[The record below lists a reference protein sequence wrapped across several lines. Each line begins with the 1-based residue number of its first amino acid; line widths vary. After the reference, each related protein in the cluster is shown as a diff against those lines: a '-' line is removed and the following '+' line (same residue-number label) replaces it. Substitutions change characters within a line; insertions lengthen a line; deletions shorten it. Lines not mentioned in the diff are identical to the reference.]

1 MKSVLITAGTA
12 MAVALVSATAPL
24 GALGILP
31 GVPAWGPA
39 YDAARHAGVSGLPA
53 PTATPDVP
61 LVETPAA
68 AATMAQPRATAA
80 SAPTSA
86 PKPMPPTTTV
96 PANAARP
103 TPLPTTAAVARPT
116 VTREAPLSSPTTAAL
131 PRSAQ
136 PSLARATIAS
146 PTATVATRPSPA
158 PADANQGLVF
168 GTPAL
173 IKFGGLTLVGVPV
186 TNTTDQVDTFTAKA
200 TFKKGDQIV
209 ATAVGAVNDL
219 LPGQQRAAALVS
231 SSMLS
236 DAYDSVR
243 VDVDT
248 LLSRERSTPAGD
260 VARKVKFGPPSTT
273 GGLVPTVAVEVTNS
287 ASAPNTLTV
296 QDALSNIRNLI
307 AIATGAVNA
316 LVAGHSKTSA
326 SLGGV
331 IGADDITLAVDAG
344 VPAGA

>member
-1 MKSVLITAGTA
+1 

-31 GVPAWGPA
+31 GIPAWGPA
-39 YDAARHAGVSGLPA
+39 YDAARHAGVSGLPT

-68 AATMAQPRATAA
+68 APTTASPRATAA
-80 SAPTSA
+80 SAPTSAPTAA

-136 PSLARATIAS
+136 PSLARTTIAS
-146 PTATVATRPSPA
+146 PTATVATRPTTA
-158 PADANQGLVF
+158 LADANQGLVF

-287 ASAPNTLTV
+287 DSAPHTLTV
-296 QDALSNIRNLI
+296 QAALYKSGNLI
-307 AIATGAVNA
+307 GIATGAIND
-316 LVAGHSKTSA
+316 LVAGQTKTA
-326 SLGGV
+326 TLLGAV
-331 IGADDITLAVDAG
+331 TGADDIKLAVDTV